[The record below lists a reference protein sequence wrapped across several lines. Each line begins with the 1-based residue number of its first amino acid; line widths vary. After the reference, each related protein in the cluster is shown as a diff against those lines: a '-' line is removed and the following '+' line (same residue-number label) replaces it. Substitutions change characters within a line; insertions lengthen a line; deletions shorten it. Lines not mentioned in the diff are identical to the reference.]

1 MVFKVPSS
9 PSRSMILWKSI
20 SPPPSP
26 HPDFHLPQC
35 LQELGPLVAL
45 AQFFQRLFS
54 KQLTFTGHFHTSES
68 CFSFFSLFSD
78 LQPWKWRLFCQ
89 KRGTIQAVVK
99 PSSLK
104 PAFQSSQ
111 AYTEG
116 TISSILTTSRTPRLT
131 QRSLLQLQESPS
143 SAQAEIWAKDYQCLT
158 YHENEPLAASR
169 VPALSLLDPL
179 EQTFMVNYYL
189 RSRPRMYVVT
199 CTINF
204 SKFRR
209 N

>member
-1 MVFKVPSS
+1 
-9 PSRSMILWKSI
+9 MILWKSI
-20 SPPPSP
+20 SPPPESSP
-26 HPDFHLPQC
+26 WFSSASVFSGTRTSHSFSTILSKAVLKATYFHRSFPYFWKL
-35 LQELGPLVAL
+35 LFL
-45 AQFFQRLFS
+45 FF
-54 KQLTFTGHFHTSES
+54 TV
-68 CFSFFSLFSD
+68 SD

-169 VPALSLLDPL
+169 VPALSLLDLL

-189 RSRPRMYVVT
+189 RSRPKMYVVT